1 MPADKMCMCVCC
13 RFIANT
19 KEVTASTALCILMN
33 GTSAWQYVTLNG
45 PGALFDGYAWSL
57 DTFVDYCYSQLGAL
71 TSAMIVLLVIE
82 AVLCQLFCMV
92 YSYMI
97 LVLANTQHMKL
108 FSVFLLLPSATIRA
122 MAARPCQV
130 DDDHEGGKRTGSGG
144 GLNGI
149 AEVAGEPS
157 AKQSADRKQKSVRMS
172 VEGGDYHRHQQDM
185 DANEDDDGTVQ
196 AVLTVAKTGASVS
209 QQGRTPTAFSNDLQP
224 PQTDTASTLKPSGL
238 DWHRLHKRLFG
249 WVPKHQK
256 MNGKRLVPDNK
267 ITYKFMVSKTV

>member
-1 MPADKMCMCVCC
+1 MTRTCSLCLRAGLLEIMVHRDFSGCIQSLLKQIATVSHVMPVIPICKGMQPPVC
-13 RFIANT
+13 
-19 KEVTASTALCILMN
+19 
-33 GTSAWQYVTLNG
+33 
-45 PGALFDGYAWSL
+45 
-57 DTFVDYCYSQLGAL
+57 
-71 TSAMIVLLVIE
+71 LVP
-82 AVLCQLFCMV
+82 C
-92 YSYMI
+92 
-97 LVLANTQHMKL
+97 LA
-108 FSVFLLLPSATIRA
+108 A
-122 MAARPCQV
+122 
-130 DDDHEGGKRTGSGG
+130 
-144 GLNGI
+144 
-149 AEVAGEPS
+149 
-157 AKQSADRKQKSVRMS
+157 
-172 VEGGDYHRHQQDM
+172 GGDYHRHQQDM